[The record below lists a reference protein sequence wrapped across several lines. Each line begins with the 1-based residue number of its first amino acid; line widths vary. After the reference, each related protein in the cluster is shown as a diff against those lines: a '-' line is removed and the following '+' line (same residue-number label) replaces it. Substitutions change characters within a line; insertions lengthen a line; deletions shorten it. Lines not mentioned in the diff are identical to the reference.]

1 MTSPFAVA
9 AVLALVAQGA
19 TAKEYWALTELQGQI
34 AASPDKY
41 VFQSDRFSNPMVLC
55 FNDETA
61 GTVSG
66 DDTRFVRFGTST
78 LVGWAQNKGIELV
91 ESYQIDRVNGRV
103 LFTKSRIGT
112 ATVIPGGPDIA
123 GAFVGKAVRL
133 SE

>member
-1 MTSPFAVA
+1 MASTLIVA
-9 AVLALVAQGA
+9 TVLALAAQHA
-19 TAKEYWALTELQGQI
+19 TAKECWALTDFKGQT

-41 VFQSDRFSNPMVLC
+41 VFQSDTFSNPMVLC
-55 FNDETA
+55 FNDEKT

-66 DDTRFVRFGTST
+66 DDTKFVRFGKST

-91 ESYQIDRVNGRV
+91 ESYQIDRPNGRV

-133 SE
+133 PE

>member
-1 MTSPFAVA
+1 MASPLIVA
-9 AVLALVAQGA
+9 AVLALAAQQA
-19 TAKEYWALTELQGQI
+19 TAKECWALTELRGQI

-41 VFQSDRFSNPMVLC
+41 VFQSDKFSNPMVLC
-55 FNDETA
+55 FNDEKT

-66 DDTRFVRFGTST
+66 DDTKFVRFGRST
-78 LVGWAQNKGIELV
+78 LVGWAENKGIELV
-91 ESYQIDRVNGRV
+91 ESYQIDRINGRV

-123 GAFVGKAVRL
+123 GAFVGKAARL